1 MGKNMRSNSLILS
14 IVLPFAVFSAAIA
27 GDRSNIRGV
36 GMGRTMNATSR
47 GVDALDINPANIAL
61 PDGGGFTLNLV
72 SAGARVGTDLVD
84 YGIYQDYFTG
94 VPDSSGKRV
103 KRYLTDADKKNILD
117 QMPDFPENRVAAEG
131 LWPCFTFQ
139 NPVFGGIGFS
149 MTDHAGSTSTLTKD
163 FFRQAV
169 FGISENGDAFDFSG
183 THISAWWYR
192 SYTLSYA
199 RKLPVKIRFLNDLY
213 AGIGVKIV
221 QGFGIFQTDRQ
232 KSTLSIYPDS
242 TGFQYNLKGNIDY
255 LATHAGVDFFN
266 NNDSVQVK
274 PTPFPAPAGTGTG
287 FDIGFSGGLLNG
299 MRLALSVTDIGKIT
313 WNKNVLE
320 NVGVGSIEFTK
331 DLGTVKDSVE
341 KIVKGEPRP
350 GAAFSTSLPTALR
363 LGVSMQLHRL
373 PFLKRT
379 MSIPLLVAIDYTQG
393 LNESLGNTTNPRFS
407 LGMEYRPVW
416 VLPVRTGLEFGGGD
430 KVRWALGFGID
441 LHSFSLDF
449 ATDNF
454 TTVLTPRSFQMV
466 SLSFGMK
473 VRV

>member
-1 MGKNMRSNSLILS
+1 
-14 IVLPFAVFSAAIA
+14 
-27 GDRSNIRGV
+27 
-36 GMGRTMNATSR
+36 
-47 GVDALDINPANIAL
+47 
-61 PDGGGFTLNLV
+61 
-72 SAGARVGTDLVD
+72 
-84 YGIYQDYFTG
+84 
-94 VPDSSGKRV
+94 
-103 KRYLTDADKKNILD
+103 
-117 QMPDFPENRVAAEG
+117 
-131 LWPCFTFQ
+131 
-139 NPVFGGIGFS
+139 
-149 MTDHAGSTSTLTKD
+149 
-163 FFRQAV
+163 
-169 FGISENGDAFDFSG
+169 
-183 THISAWWYR
+183 
-192 SYTLSYA
+192 
-199 RKLPVKIRFLNDLY
+199 
-213 AGIGVKIV
+213 
-221 QGFGIFQTDRQ
+221 
-232 KSTLSIYPDS
+232 
-242 TGFQYNLKGNIDY
+242 
-255 LATHAGVDFFN
+255 
-266 NNDSVQVK
+266 
-274 PTPFPAPAGTGTG
+274 
-287 FDIGFSGGLLNG
+287 